1 MKKIDK
7 EELHRIF
14 IGIKNGKEEEF
25 NELYQKY
32 KDLVYGVS
40 FSILKNRED
49 SEEIVQTIFTK
60 IYKLEK
66 EKLPKESE
74 ASWLYSFSKNA
85 SLNFLRTKKDDLN
98 IDEIYYIASEC
109 DELNEIIQKDTFN
122 KIISNLN
129 KKEQEI
135 VSLKILS
142 NLSFKEI
149 SQILDIPI
157 GTVPWKY
164 YKSLHT
170 LKILLSSLSMYI
182 VTIIVF
188 IAQRNNNKTYK
199 QPQKEESIKQED
211 NEQEDNEEKNQE
223 ETKKEETKKE
233 ETKKEETSGDTSRT
247 EDIYTNTITEE
258 YISVEHKE
266 NVELAR
272 RDIGLL
278 AISTIFLTITII
290 FLTFFIRSQQKVNKK
305 VSK

>member
-1 MKKIDK
+1 MKKVDK

-14 IGIKNGKEEEF
+14 IGIKNGKEEDF
-25 NELYQKY
+25 TELYQKY

-85 SLNFLRTKKDDLN
+85 SLNFLRTKKEDLN

-122 KIISNLN
+122 KIISRLN
-129 KKEQEI
+129 KEEQEI

-149 SQILDIPI
+149 SQILNMPI
-157 GTVPWKY
+157 GTVQWKY

-170 LKILLSSLSMYI
+170 LKTLLSSLSMYI
-182 VTIIVF
+182 ITIIAF

-211 NEQEDNEEKNQE
+211 NEEKNQ
-223 ETKKEETKKE
+223 E

-247 EDIYTNTITEE
+247 ENTYTNTITEE

-266 NVELAR
+266 NVELTR

-290 FLTFFIRSQQKVNKK
+290 FLTFFIKSQQKVNKK

>member
-14 IGIKNGKEEEF
+14 IGIKNGDEEEF
-25 NELYQKY
+25 NKLYEKY
-32 KDLVYGVS
+32 KPLVYGVS
-40 FSILKNRED
+40 FSILKNKED

-66 EKLPKESE
+66 EKLPKENE

-85 SLNFLRTKKDDLN
+85 SLNFLRNKKEELN
-98 IDEIYYIASEC
+98 IDDIYYIAHESE
-109 DELNEIIQKDTFN
+109 ELNEIIQKDTFN

-149 SQILDIPI
+149 SQILNMPI
-157 GTVPWKY
+157 GTVQWKY

-182 VTIIVF
+182 ITIIVF
-188 IAQRNNNKTYK
+188 IAQRNNNKTSK
-199 QPQKEESIKQED
+199 EPEKEETTKQEKE
-211 NEQEDNEEKNQE
+211 EQKNQE
-223 ETKKEETKKE
+223 ETMKKEEA
-233 ETKKEETSGDTSRT
+233 SGDTSRAENT
-247 EDIYTNTITEE
+247 YTNTITQE
-258 YISVEHKE
+258 YISVEHKD
-266 NVELAR
+266 NTSLTSK
-272 RDIGLL
+272 DIGLL
-278 AISTIFLTITII
+278 AISTIFLAITII
-290 FLTFFIRSQQKVNKK
+290 FLTFFIKNQQKTNKK

>member
-7 EELHRIF
+7 EELHGIF
-14 IGIKNGKEEEF
+14 IGIKNGDEKEF
-25 NELYQKY
+25 NKLYEKY
-32 KDLVYGVS
+32 KPLVYGVS

-49 SEEIVQTIFTK
+49 SEEIVQIIFTK

-66 EKLPKESE
+66 EKLPKENE

-85 SLNFLRTKKDDLN
+85 SLNFLRNKKEELN
-98 IDEIYYIASEC
+98 IDDIYYIAHESE
-109 DELNEIIQKDTFN
+109 ELNEIIQKDTFN

-149 SQILDIPI
+149 SQILNMPI
-157 GTVPWKY
+157 GTVQWKY

-182 VTIIVF
+182 ITIIVF

-199 QPQKEESIKQED
+199 QPQEEENIKQED
-211 NEQEDNEEKNQE
+211 KEQEDNEEKNQE
-223 ETKKEETKKE
+223 ETKKEET
-233 ETKKEETSGDTSRT
+233 SGDTSRT
-247 EDIYTNTITEE
+247 ENTYTNTITQE

-266 NVELAR
+266 NIVLTR

-278 AISTIFLTITII
+278 AISAIFLTITII
-290 FLTFFIRSQQKVNKK
+290 FLIFFIKNQQKTNKK

>member
-14 IGIKNGKEEEF
+14 IGIKNGDEEEF
-25 NELYQKY
+25 NKLYEKY
-32 KDLVYGVS
+32 KPLVYGVS
-40 FSILKNRED
+40 FSILKNKED

-66 EKLPKESE
+66 EKLPKENE
-74 ASWLYSFSKNA
+74 ATWLYSFSKNA
-85 SLNFLRTKKDDLN
+85 SLNFLRNKKEELN
-98 IDEIYYIASEC
+98 IDDIYYIAHESE
-109 DELNEIIQKDTFN
+109 ELNEIIQKDTFN

-149 SQILDIPI
+149 SQILNMPI
-157 GTVPWKY
+157 GTVQWKY

-170 LKILLSSLSMYI
+170 LKTLLSSLSMYI
-182 VTIIVF
+182 ITIIVF
-188 IAQRNNNKTYK
+188 IAQRNNNKTSK
-199 QPQKEESIKQED
+199 EPEKEETTKQE
-211 NEQEDNEEKNQE
+211 NEEQKNQE
-223 ETKKEETKKE
+223 ETMKKEEA
-233 ETKKEETSGDTSRT
+233 SGDTSRT
-247 EDIYTNTITEE
+247 ENAYTNTITQE
-258 YISVEHKE
+258 YISVEHKD
-266 NVELAR
+266 NISLTSK
-272 RDIGLL
+272 DIGLL

-290 FLTFFIRSQQKVNKK
+290 FLTFFIKNQQKTNKK

>member
-14 IGIKNGKEEEF
+14 IGIKNGDEEEF
-25 NELYQKY
+25 NKLYEKY
-32 KDLVYGVS
+32 KPLVYGVS
-40 FSILKNRED
+40 FSILKNKED

-66 EKLPKESE
+66 EKLPKENE
-74 ASWLYSFSKNA
+74 ATWLYSFSKNA
-85 SLNFLRTKKDDLN
+85 SLNFLRNKKEELN
-98 IDEIYYIASEC
+98 IDDIYYIAHESE
-109 DELNEIIQKDTFN
+109 ELNEIIQKDTFN

-149 SQILDIPI
+149 SQILNMPI
-157 GTVPWKY
+157 GTVQWKY

-182 VTIIVF
+182 ITIIVF
-188 IAQRNNNKTYK
+188 IAQRNNNKTSK
-199 QPQKEESIKQED
+199 EPEKEETTKQE
-211 NEQEDNEEKNQE
+211 NEEQKNQE
-223 ETKKEETKKE
+223 ETMKKEEA
-233 ETKKEETSGDTSRT
+233 SGDTSRT
-247 EDIYTNTITEE
+247 ENTYTNTITQE
-258 YISVEHKE
+258 YISVEHK
-266 NVELAR
+266 NNISLTSK
-272 RDIGLL
+272 DIGLL
-278 AISTIFLTITII
+278 AISTIFLAITII
-290 FLTFFIRSQQKVNKK
+290 FFTFFIKNQQKTNKK

>member
-14 IGIKNGKEEEF
+14 IGIKNGDEEEF
-25 NELYQKY
+25 NKLYEKY
-32 KDLVYGVS
+32 KPLVYGVS
-40 FSILKNRED
+40 FSILKNKED

-66 EKLPKESE
+66 EKLPKENE
-74 ASWLYSFSKNA
+74 ATWLYSFSKNA
-85 SLNFLRTKKDDLN
+85 SLNFLRNKKEELN
-98 IDEIYYIASEC
+98 IDDIYYIAHESE
-109 DELNEIIQKDTFN
+109 ELNEIIQKDTFN

-149 SQILDIPI
+149 SQILNMPI
-157 GTVPWKY
+157 GTVQWKY

-182 VTIIVF
+182 ITIIVF
-188 IAQRNNNKTYK
+188 IAQRNNNKTSK
-199 QPQKEESIKQED
+199 EPEKEETTKQE
-211 NEQEDNEEKNQE
+211 NEEQKNQE
-223 ETKKEETKKE
+223 ETMKKEEA
-233 ETKKEETSGDTSRT
+233 SGDTSRT
-247 EDIYTNTITEE
+247 ENTYTNTITQE
-258 YISVEHKE
+258 YISVEHKD
-266 NVELAR
+266 NISLTSK
-272 RDIGLL
+272 DIGLL
-278 AISTIFLTITII
+278 AISMIFLAITII
-290 FLTFFIRSQQKVNKK
+290 FLTFFIKNQQKTNKK

>member
-14 IGIKNGKEEEF
+14 IGIKNGDEEEF
-25 NELYQKY
+25 NKLYKKY
-32 KDLVYGVS
+32 KPLVYGVS
-40 FSILKNRED
+40 FSILKNKED

-66 EKLPKESE
+66 EKLPKENE
-74 ASWLYSFSKNA
+74 ATWLYSFSKNA
-85 SLNFLRTKKDDLN
+85 SLNFLRNKKEELN
-98 IDEIYYIASEC
+98 IDDIYYIAHESE
-109 DELNEIIQKDTFN
+109 ELNEIIQKDTFN

-149 SQILDIPI
+149 SQILNMPI
-157 GTVPWKY
+157 GTVQWKY

-170 LKILLSSLSMYI
+170 LKTLLSSLSMYI
-182 VTIIVF
+182 ITIIVF
-188 IAQRNNNKTYK
+188 IAQRNNNKTSK
-199 QPQKEESIKQED
+199 EPEKEETTKQE
-211 NEQEDNEEKNQE
+211 NEEQKNQE
-223 ETKKEETKKE
+223 ETMKKEEA
-233 ETKKEETSGDTSRT
+233 SGDTSRT
-247 EDIYTNTITEE
+247 ENTYTNTITQE
-258 YISVEHKE
+258 YISVEHKD
-266 NVELAR
+266 NISLTSK
-272 RDIGLL
+272 DIGLL

-290 FLTFFIRSQQKVNKK
+290 FLTFFIKNQQKTNKK

>member
-14 IGIKNGKEEEF
+14 IGIKNGDEEEF
-25 NELYQKY
+25 NKLYEKY
-32 KDLVYGVS
+32 KPLVYGVS
-40 FSILKNRED
+40 FSILKNKED

-66 EKLPKESE
+66 EKLPKENE
-74 ASWLYSFSKNA
+74 ATWLYSFSKNA
-85 SLNFLRTKKDDLN
+85 SLNFLRNKKEELN
-98 IDEIYYIASEC
+98 IDDIYYIAHESE
-109 DELNEIIQKDTFN
+109 ELNEIIQKDTFN

-149 SQILDIPI
+149 SQILNMPI
-157 GTVPWKY
+157 GTVQWKY

-182 VTIIVF
+182 ITIIVF
-188 IAQRNNNKTYK
+188 IAQRNNNKTSK
-199 QPQKEESIKQED
+199 EPEKEETTKQE
-211 NEQEDNEEKNQE
+211 NEEQKNQE
-223 ETKKEETKKE
+223 ETMKKEEA
-233 ETKKEETSGDTSRT
+233 SGDTSRT
-247 EDIYTNTITEE
+247 ENTYTNTITQE
-258 YISVEHKE
+258 YISVEHKD
-266 NVELAR
+266 NISLTSK
-272 RDIGLL
+272 DIGLL
-278 AISTIFLTITII
+278 AISTIFLTITIN
-290 FLTFFIRSQQKVNKK
+290 FLTFFIKNQQKTNKK

>member
-14 IGIKNGKEEEF
+14 IGIKNGDEEEF
-25 NELYQKY
+25 NKLYEKY
-32 KDLVYGVS
+32 KPLVYGVS
-40 FSILKNRED
+40 FSILKNKED

-66 EKLPKESE
+66 EKLPKENE
-74 ASWLYSFSKNA
+74 ATWLYSFSKNA
-85 SLNFLRTKKDDLN
+85 SLNFLRNKKEELN
-98 IDEIYYIASEC
+98 IDDIYYIAHESE
-109 DELNEIIQKDTFN
+109 ELNEIIQKDTFN

-149 SQILDIPI
+149 SQILNMPI
-157 GTVPWKY
+157 GTVQWKY

-182 VTIIVF
+182 ITIIVF
-188 IAQRNNNKTYK
+188 IAQRNNNKTSK
-199 QPQKEESIKQED
+199 EPEKEETTKQE
-211 NEQEDNEEKNQE
+211 NEEQKNQE
-223 ETKKEETKKE
+223 ETMKKEEA
-233 ETKKEETSGDTSRT
+233 SGDTSRT
-247 EDIYTNTITEE
+247 ENTYTNTITQE
-258 YISVEHKE
+258 YISVEHKD
-266 NVELAR
+266 NISLTSK
-272 RDIGLL
+272 DIGLL

-290 FLTFFIRSQQKVNKK
+290 FLTFFIKNQQKTNKK

>member
-14 IGIKNGKEEEF
+14 IGIKNGDEEEF
-25 NELYQKY
+25 NKLYEKY
-32 KDLVYGVS
+32 KPLVYGVS
-40 FSILKNRED
+40 FSILKNKED

-66 EKLPKESE
+66 EKLPKENE

-85 SLNFLRTKKDDLN
+85 SLNFLRNKKEELN
-98 IDEIYYIASEC
+98 IDDIYYIAHESE
-109 DELNEIIQKDTFN
+109 ELNEIIQKDTFN

-149 SQILDIPI
+149 SQILNMPI
-157 GTVPWKY
+157 GTVQWKY

-182 VTIIVF
+182 ITIIVF
-188 IAQRNNNKTYK
+188 IAQRNNNKTSK
-199 QPQKEESIKQED
+199 EPEKEETTKQE
-211 NEQEDNEEKNQE
+211 NEEQKNQE
-223 ETKKEETKKE
+223 ETMKKEEA
-233 ETKKEETSGDTSRT
+233 SGDTSRT
-247 EDIYTNTITEE
+247 ENTYTNTITQE
-258 YISVEHKE
+258 YISVEHKD
-266 NVELAR
+266 NISLTSK
-272 RDIGLL
+272 DIGLL
-278 AISTIFLTITII
+278 AISMIFLAITII
-290 FLTFFIRSQQKVNKK
+290 FLTFFIKNQQKTNKK